1 MGHVLGYSDIAFAAE
16 SLVRKNIPVT
26 QRNIR
31 KEMGNRGSFKT
42 IQIHLSEWK
51 KNRAMSTTGSDVSS
65 VFPSNSDVHQS
76 ILKLEA
82 KIDEQFSEIK
92 NIRKDLYSLNQLL
105 KQMDREREN
114 DLVEFQRCAAL
125 DVENARLKEKEHYMM
140 DIDLLIKDKNVLL
153 EENNGLKNRIDEML
167 SGIQQADSVTREVK
181 ILRMKVDKYED
192 YMRQFVAGH
201 PEFEPDWAQ
210 VLFTPPPPP
219 KKGT

>member
-1 MGHVLGYSDIAFAAE
+1 MGHVLGYSDIAFAAD

-26 QRNIR
+26 QRNTR

-51 KNRAMSTTGSDVSS
+51 KNRIMSTTGSVVSS

-76 ILKLEA
+76 IVKLEA

-92 NIRKDLYSLNQLL
+92 NIRKELYSLNQLL
-105 KQMDREREN
+105 KQMDMEREN
-114 DLVEFQRCAAL
+114 DLVEFQRCTAL
-125 DVENARLKEKEHYMM
+125 DVENARLKEKEHYMV

-153 EENNGLKNRIDEML
+153 GENSDLKNKIDEML
-167 SGIQQADSVTREVK
+167 PGIQQADSVTREVK

-201 PEFEPDWAQ
+201 PEFEPDWAH

-219 KKGT
+219 KKGI